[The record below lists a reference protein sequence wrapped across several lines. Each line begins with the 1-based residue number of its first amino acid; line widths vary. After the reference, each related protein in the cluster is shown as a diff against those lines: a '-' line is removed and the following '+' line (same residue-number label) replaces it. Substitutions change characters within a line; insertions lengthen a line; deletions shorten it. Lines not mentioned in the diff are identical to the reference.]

1 MPNIIKTTLL
11 ASLLTSFACNGIAQ
25 NEGSKDVD
33 NFEKSIQSKQVQV
46 LDVRT
51 ADEFKT
57 GHLKGALQA
66 DWLQKQQ
73 FEDRTSYLDKN
84 KPVYLY
90 CLSGGRSAAAADAL
104 RKKGFKEV
112 VNLEGGINAWKKAGK
127 PLEEVS
133 NIAQMTED
141 AYDKA
146 IHSSPIVLVDFG
158 AEWCPPCRKM
168 KPVLEQFLKD
178 HPEVKL
184 LEVDAG
190 IQTSLMKKFDVDAL
204 PDFILYKDG
213 HQVWRKQGLQTQKQ
227 LVAGLKTAK

>member
-11 ASLLTSFACNGIAQ
+11 ASLILSFAYNAISQ
-25 NEGSKDVD
+25 DKGSKDVE
-33 NFEKSIQSKQVQV
+33 NFEKAIQSSQVQI

-51 ADEFKT
+51 AEEFKT

-73 FEDRTSYLDKN
+73 FEDRTSYLDKD

-104 RKKGFKEV
+104 RKVGFKEV
-112 VNLEGGINAWKKAGK
+112 VNLEGGISAWKKAGK
-127 PLEEVS
+127 PLEEAS
-133 NIAQMTED
+133 SAAQMTDD
-141 AYDKA
+141 AFDKA

-158 AEWCPPCRKM
+158 AAWCPPCRKM

-190 IQTSLMKKFDVDAL
+190 IETNQMKRFGVDAL

-213 HQVWRKQGLQTQKQ
+213 HQVWRKQGLQTQEQ
-227 LVAGLKTAK
+227 LVAGMKKAK